1 MVFRILANSIKA
13 MLDKKE
19 NDRKLHKK
27 CKEKQGRN
35 IQKNGK
41 VKNVIFYVL
50 YCPRFYSVAM
60 V

>member
-1 MVFRILANSIKA
+1 MVFHILANSIKA
-13 MLDKKE
+13 MLNKKE
-19 NDRKLHKK
+19 NERKLHKK
-27 CKEKQGRN
+27 WKEKWNRN

>member
-1 MVFRILANSIKA
+1 M
-13 MLDKKE
+13 KE
-19 NDRKLHKK
+19 NYTKSERKNEIEIYK
-27 CKEKQGRN
+27 
-35 IQKNGK
+35 KNGK

>member
-1 MVFRILANSIKA
+1 MTEKYTKSARKN
-13 MLDKKE
+13 KKE
-19 NDRKLHKK
+19 IYKK
-27 CKEKQGRN
+27 SRE
-35 IQKNGK
+35 NGK